1 MWAFKMGMEENAVP
15 LPTKSAHSFSCLAYV
30 SKLYFRRKD
39 RGHKR
44 LISFFKLNIDQL
56 VNQSLFEMPHLHHL
70 TLKPSTAKANYV
82 RIVC

>member
-15 LPTKSAHSFSCLAYV
+15 LPTKSAHCISFLAYV

-44 LISFFKLNIDQL
+44 LIFLKMNIDQL
-56 VNQSLFEMPHLHHL
+56 VSQTLFEMPHLHHL
-70 TLKPSTAKANYV
+70 TLKPSTANTNYV
-82 RIVC
+82 QIVC